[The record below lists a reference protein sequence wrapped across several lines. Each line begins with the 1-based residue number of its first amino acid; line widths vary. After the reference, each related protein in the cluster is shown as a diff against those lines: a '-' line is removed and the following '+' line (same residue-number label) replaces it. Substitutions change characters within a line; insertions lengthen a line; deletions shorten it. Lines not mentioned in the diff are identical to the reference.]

1 MLHNTDGFDAAVLGV
16 MAGVSEEPLNMCPA
30 NNGDRFE
37 KEIKNTSL
45 RMAASALPSFLT
57 LPN

>member
-37 KEIKNTSL
+37 KEKNMNL
-45 RMAASALPSFLT
+45 RMAASALPSSLT